1 MSWLVAD
8 VTDLIMYRLLE
19 DHLHV
24 SGLWDNPSYMFP
36 RVFEIYSSISNT
48 LWEFNSSLLKMVI
61 EIVEL
66 PIDSIVDLS
75 IVT

>member
-1 MSWLVAD
+1 
-8 VTDLIMYRLLE
+8 
-19 DHLHV
+19 V